1 MLTRLKNW
9 WSGFRLSLRMKI
21 TLSLCAIAVVLLM
34 SSIISMLEYRRMSN
48 YVSTLIAEDIRNIH
62 IAQELLDAVDSYNMN
77 VLAVIGDDT
86 VSSLPDFDRASFL
99 SRCDSLKSSSVGV
112 SAAPMADSVLYAY
125 SAYML
130 ASTELTDVLQS
141 TFIDTRD
148 WYFERLQPIYG
159 RMRGYLD
166 TLSGE
171 MYQELQQNSEDF
183 DSGLYRS
190 IIPSFVAVLVG
201 IILVFLFLSFILSDY
216 VNPIYKML
224 AALRNYRKYKHK
236 YSYTLNGSDQLADLN
251 VEISELTEE
260 SRQVRRRLAE
270 LRERNDASPRKFNQ
284 DSAEEAGL

>member
-9 WSGFRLSLRMKI
+9 WSGFRLSLRMKM
-21 TLSLCAIAVVLLM
+21 TLSLSAIAIVLLL

-62 IAQELLDAVDSYNMN
+62 IAQELLDAVDSYNMK
-77 VLAVIGDDT
+77 VLAVIGDES
-86 VSSLPDFDRASFL
+86 VSELPEFDRASFL
-99 SRCDSLKSSSVGV
+99 SKCDSLKSSSVGI
-112 SAAPMADSVLYAY
+112 SAAPLADSVLYAY

-130 ASTELTDVLQS
+130 ASTELVDVLQS

-148 WYFERLQPIYG
+148 WYFERLQPLFG

-190 IIPSFVAVLVG
+190 IIPSTVAVLVG
-201 IILVFLFLSFILSDY
+201 IILVFLLMFFILSDY

-224 AALRNYRKYKHK
+224 EGLRNYRRYKHK
-236 YSYTLNGSDQLADLN
+236 YNYILKGSDQLADLN
-251 VEISELTEE
+251 AEISELTEE
-260 SRQVRRRLAE
+260 SRQTRRRLAE
-270 LRERNDASPRKFNQ
+270 LRERGNTSLQEFNQ
-284 DSAEEAGL
+284 DSEK

>member
-9 WSGFRLSLRMKI
+9 WSGFRLSLRMKM
-21 TLSLCAIAVVLLM
+21 TLSLSAIAIVLLL

-62 IAQELLDAVDSYNMN
+62 IAQELLDAVDSYNMK
-77 VLAVIGDDT
+77 VLAVIGDES
-86 VSSLPDFDRASFL
+86 VSELPEFDRASFL
-99 SRCDSLKSSSVGV
+99 SKCDSLKSSSVGI

-130 ASTELTDVLQS
+130 ASTELVDVLQS

-148 WYFERLQPIYG
+148 WYFERLQPLFG

-190 IIPSFVAVLVG
+190 IIPSTVAVLVG
-201 IILVFLFLSFILSDY
+201 IILVFLLMFFILSDY

-224 AALRNYRKYKHK
+224 EGLRNYRRYKHK
-236 YSYTLNGSDQLADLN
+236 YNYILKGSDQLADLN
-251 VEISELTEE
+251 AEISELTEE
-260 SRQVRRRLAE
+260 SRQTRRRLAE
-270 LRERNDASPRKFNQ
+270 LRERGNTSLQEFNQ
-284 DSAEEAGL
+284 DSEK

>member
-9 WSGFRLSLRMKI
+9 WSGFRLSLRMKM
-21 TLSLCAIAVVLLM
+21 TLSLSAIAIVLLL
-34 SSIISMLEYRRMSN
+34 SSIISMLEFSRMSN

-62 IAQELLDAVDSYNMN
+62 IAQELLDDVDSYNMK
-77 VLAVIGDDT
+77 VLAVIGDES
-86 VSSLPDFDRASFL
+86 VSALPEFDRESFL
-99 SRCDSLKSSSVGV
+99 SRCDSLKSSSVGI

-130 ASTELTDVLQS
+130 ASTELTEVLQS

-148 WYFERLQPIYG
+148 WYFERLQPLFG

-190 IIPSFVAVLVG
+190 IVPSFVAVLVG
-201 IILVFLFLSFILSDY
+201 ILLVFLLMFFILSDY

-224 AALRNYRKYKHK
+224 EGLRNYRAYKHK
-236 YSYTLNGSDQLADLN
+236 YSYTVNGSDQLADLN
-251 VEISELTEE
+251 AEIMELTEE
-260 SRQVRRRLAE
+260 SRQTRRRLAE
-270 LRERNDASPRKFNQ
+270 LRERNGAGPQEFNQ
-284 DSAEEAGL
+284 DSEK

>member
-9 WSGFRLSLRMKI
+9 WSGFRLSLRVKM
-21 TLSLCAIAVVLLM
+21 TLSLSAIAVVLLL

-62 IAQELLDAVDSYNMN
+62 IAQDLLDAVDSYNMK
-77 VLAVIGDDT
+77 VLAVIGDES
-86 VSSLPDFDRASFL
+86 VSSLPDFDRATFL
-99 SRCDSLKSSSVGV
+99 SKCDSLKSSSVGI

-130 ASTELTDVLQS
+130 ASTELVDVLQS

-148 WYFERLQPIYG
+148 WYFGRLQPLYG

-190 IIPSFVAVLVG
+190 IIPSSVAVLVG
-201 IILVFLFLSFILSDY
+201 IILVFLLMFFILSDY

-224 AALRNYRKYKHK
+224 EGLRNYRSYKHK
-236 YSYTLNGSDQLADLN
+236 YTYTFDGSDQLADLN
-251 VEISELTEE
+251 AEISELTEE
-260 SRQVRRRLAE
+260 SRQNRRRLAE
-270 LRERNDASPRKFNQ
+270 LRERNAEVLREFNQ
-284 DSAEEAGL
+284 DSEK

>member
-9 WSGFRLSLRMKI
+9 WSDFRLSLRMKM
-21 TLSLCAIAVVLLM
+21 TLSLSAIAVVLLL

-48 YVSTLIAEDIRNIH
+48 YVSMLIAEDIRNIH
-62 IAQELLDAVDSYNMN
+62 IAQELLDAVDSYNMKM
-77 VLAVIGDDT
+77 LAVIGDES
-86 VSSLPDFDRASFL
+86 VSDLPEFDQASFL
-99 SRCDSLKSSSVGV
+99 SKCDSLKTSWVGI

-148 WYFERLQPIYG
+148 WYFERLQPLYG

-190 IIPSFVAVLVG
+190 IIPSTVAVLVG
-201 IILVFLFLSFILSDY
+201 IILVFLLMFFILSDY
-216 VNPIYKML
+216 VNPVYRML
-224 AALRNYRKYKHK
+224 EGLRNYRKYKHK
-236 YSYTLNGSDQLADLN
+236 YSYTVSGNDQLADLN
-251 VEISELTEE
+251 AEITELTEE
-260 SRQVRRRLAE
+260 SRQTRRRLAE
-270 LRERNDASPRKFNQ
+270 LRERNGAAPAEFNQ
-284 DSAEEAGL
+284 DSEK

>member
-1 MLTRLKNW
+1 MLTRFKNW
-9 WSGFRLSLRMKI
+9 WSGFRLSLRMKMI
-21 TLSLCAIAVVLLM
+21 LSLSAIAIVLLL
-34 SSIISMLEYRRMSN
+34 SSVISMLEYHRMSS

-62 IAQELLDAVDSYNMN
+62 IAQELLDAVDSYNMK
-77 VLAVIGDDT
+77 VLAVIGDES
-86 VSSLPDFDRASFL
+86 VSALPEFDRESFL
-99 SRCDSLKSSSVGV
+99 SRCDSLKSSSVGI

-130 ASTELTDVLQS
+130 ASTELTEVLQS

-148 WYFERLQPIYG
+148 WYFERLQPLFG

-190 IIPSFVAVLVG
+190 VVPSFVAVLVG
-201 IILVFLFLSFILSDY
+201 IILVFLLMFFILSDY

-224 AALRNYRKYKHK
+224 EGLRNYRSYKHK
-236 YSYTLNGSDQLADLN
+236 YTYIVNGSDQLADLN
-251 VEISELTEE
+251 AEISELTEE
-260 SRQVRRRLAE
+260 SRQTRRRLAE
-270 LRERNDASPRKFNQ
+270 LRERSGTPPQEFNQ
-284 DSAEEAGL
+284 DSEK

>member
-9 WSGFRLSLRMKI
+9 WSGFRLSLRMKM
-21 TLSLCAIAVVLLM
+21 TLSLSAIAVVLLL

-62 IAQELLDAVDSYNMN
+62 IAQELLDAVDSYNMK
-77 VLAVIGDDT
+77 VLAVIGDES
-86 VSSLPDFDRASFL
+86 VSALPEFDRASFL
-99 SRCDSLKSSSVGV
+99 SRCDSLKSSSVGI

-130 ASTELTDVLQS
+130 ASTELVDVLQS

-148 WYFERLQPIYG
+148 WYFERLQPLYG

-190 IIPSFVAVLVG
+190 IIPSTVAVLVG
-201 IILVFLFLSFILSDY
+201 ILLVFLLMFFILSDY

-224 AALRNYRKYKHK
+224 EGLRNYRRYKHK
-236 YSYTLNGSDQLADLN
+236 YNYTLNGSDQLADLN
-251 VEISELTEE
+251 AEISELTEE
-260 SRQVRRRLAE
+260 SRQNRRRLAE
-270 LRERNDASPRKFNQ
+270 LRERGNTALQEFNQ
-284 DSAEEAGL
+284 DSEK

>member
-9 WSGFRLSLRMKI
+9 WSGFRLSLRMKM
-21 TLSLCAIAVVLLM
+21 TLSLSAIAIVLLL

-62 IAQELLDAVDSYNMN
+62 IAQELLDAADSYNMK
-77 VLAVIGDDT
+77 VLAVIGDES
-86 VSSLPDFDRASFL
+86 VSELPEFDRASFL
-99 SRCDSLKSSSVGV
+99 SKCDSLKSSSVGI

-130 ASTELTDVLQS
+130 ASTELVDVLQS

-148 WYFERLQPIYG
+148 WYFERLQPLFG

-183 DSGLYRS
+183 DRGLYRS

-201 IILVFLFLSFILSDY
+201 IILVFLLMFFILSDY

-224 AALRNYRKYKHK
+224 EGLRNYRRYKHK
-236 YSYTLNGSDQLADLN
+236 YSYTLKGSDQLADLN
-251 VEISELTEE
+251 AEIAELTEE
-260 SRQVRRRLAE
+260 SRQTRRRLAE
-270 LRERNDASPRKFNQ
+270 LRERGNTALREFNQ
-284 DSAEEAGL
+284 DSEK

>member
-1 MLTRLKNW
+1 MLTRIKNW
-9 WSGFRLSLRMKI
+9 WSGFRLSLRMKM
-21 TLSLCAIAVVLLM
+21 TLSLSAIAVVLLL

-62 IAQELLDAVDSYNMN
+62 IAQELLDAVDSYNMK
-77 VLAVIGDDT
+77 VLAVIGDES
-86 VSSLPDFDRASFL
+86 VSSLPEFDRAAFL
-99 SRCDSLKSSSVGV
+99 SRCDSLKSSSVGI

-130 ASTELTDVLQS
+130 ASTELIDVLQS

-148 WYFERLQPIYG
+148 WYFERLQPLYG

-190 IIPSFVAVLVG
+190 IIPSIVAVLVG
-201 IILVFLFLSFILSDY
+201 IILVFLLMFFILSDY

-224 AALRNYRKYKHK
+224 DGLRNYRAYKHK
-236 YSYTLNGSDQLADLN
+236 YSYTLNGNDQLADLN
-251 VEISELTEE
+251 AEIAELTEE
-260 SRQVRRRLAE
+260 SRQTRRRLAE
-270 LRERNDASPRKFNQ
+270 LRERNSEYLREFNQ
-284 DSAEEAGL
+284 DSEK